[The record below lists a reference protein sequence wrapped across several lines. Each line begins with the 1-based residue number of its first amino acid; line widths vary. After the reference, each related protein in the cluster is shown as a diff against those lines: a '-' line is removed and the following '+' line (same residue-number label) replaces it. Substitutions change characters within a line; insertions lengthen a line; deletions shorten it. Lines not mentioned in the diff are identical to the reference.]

1 MSLPLFEASV
11 NSCTHGFW
19 TQLFCTHLLALLPTS
34 VRNWVGQFWFR
45 RSSSDLLCPFSIYVL
60 WSPGWRTKHYI
71 WMVDWHLTC
80 KNDLWFTR
88 GWLVKHFFV
97 TNEQSTSQIQVI
109 FASMRKARCKHIL
122 FVNILMHSKWAVY
135 VPSILDICKQVAGSL
150 QLLRTMQFSKKNLV
164 HYLLLRTC
172 ELLFSLGC
180 KWILQYLQFTWTLLK
195 FFHAILSI
203 NCK

>member
-97 TNEQSTSQIQVI
+97 TNEQSTSQMKAI
-109 FASMRKARCKHIL
+109 FASMRKARCKHL
-122 FVNILMHSKWAVY
+122 LYVNILMHSKWAVY
-135 VPSILDICKQVAGSL
+135 APSILDICKQVAGSL
-150 QLLRTMQFSKKNLV
+150 QLLRTMQFSKKKSCALLVVAYLWTFIFFRLQMDTSVFAIYLNLTQV
-164 HYLLLRTC
+164 LPRNP
-172 ELLFSLGC
+172 F
-180 KWILQYLQFTWTLLK
+180 
-195 FFHAILSI
+195 
-203 NCK
+203 N